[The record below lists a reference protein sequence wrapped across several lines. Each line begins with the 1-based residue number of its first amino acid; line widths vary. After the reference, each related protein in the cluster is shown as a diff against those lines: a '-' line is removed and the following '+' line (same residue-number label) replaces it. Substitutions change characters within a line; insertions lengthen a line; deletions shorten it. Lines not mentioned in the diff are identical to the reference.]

1 MLFLYSFNC
10 IQYCLFSISDTKC
23 DMKREW
29 EEIKIDVPWGFVA
42 GKWYGDRNQ
51 TPVIAL
57 HGWQDNAGSFDRL
70 IPLLPPCIP
79 ILAIDLPGHGKSSH
93 YPTGMVS
100 MKTIFF
106 FSFN

>member
-1 MLFLYSFNC
+1 M
-10 IQYCLFSISDTKC
+10 FSISDTKSNV
-23 DMKREW
+23 KREW

-106 FSFN
+106 LTLSIDCTNI